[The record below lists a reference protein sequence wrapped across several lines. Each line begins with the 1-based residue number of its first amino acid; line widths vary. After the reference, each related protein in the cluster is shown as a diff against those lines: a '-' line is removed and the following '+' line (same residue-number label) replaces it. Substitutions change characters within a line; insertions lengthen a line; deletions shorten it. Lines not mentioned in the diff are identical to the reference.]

1 MPIVLSIDDEI
12 DEDPSVTDVAERWR
26 RFGQDGHV
34 RLYSKQGFVKRV
46 EEAGFVVHQLGQ
58 KFFGQKVFKQYGIT
72 PQSVLYIVEIK
83 KHGKLL

>member
-58 KFFGQKVFKQYGIT
+58 KFFGKKVFTQNGIT
-72 PQSVLYIVEIK
+72 PQSVLYIVEK
-83 KHGKLL
+83 TERCELP